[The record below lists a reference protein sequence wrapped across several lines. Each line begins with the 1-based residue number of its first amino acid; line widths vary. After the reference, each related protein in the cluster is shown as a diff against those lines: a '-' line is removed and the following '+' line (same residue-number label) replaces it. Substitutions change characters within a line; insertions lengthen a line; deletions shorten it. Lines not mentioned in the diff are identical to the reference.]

1 MPDGDAGLVWFWVL
15 ATVTVVAAANGL
27 RDILL
32 SPGATWESGALLGII
47 VAVFAAAVRLTAI
60 FRLRAPLRDLM
71 LRVGAREDSGP
82 AAPTRLAANL
92 CHVSFALLLFVD
104 FPGLAYRPT

>member
-1 MPDGDAGLVWFWVL
+1 MPECYARLFVVWVR
-15 ATVTVVAAANGL
+15 APVTGVAAATGL

-60 FRLRAPLRDLM
+60 FRLRAPLRDLI
-71 LRVGAREDSGP
+71 LRAGAREEGEP
-82 AAPTRLAANL
+82 AAPTRLAATL
-92 CHVSFALLLFVD
+92 WHVAFATLVD
-104 FPGLAYRPT
+104 VTFTGSV

>member
-1 MPDGDAGLVWFWVL
+1 MPECYARLFVVWVR
-15 ATVTVVAAANGL
+15 APVTGVAAATGR

-92 CHVSFALLLFVD
+92 WHVAFAILVD
-104 FPGLAYRPT
+104 RKSTRLNSSH